1 MRLFIVLYNK
11 GRYVKMKRN
20 SISDTI
26 VKGDMINMI
35 KIIYGEKGN
44 GKTKDLIELANET
57 ESSGI
62 KVFIAS
68 NSKRRLNISREVKF
82 IDATDYE
89 VKTALGLL
97 GFIRGMVAA
106 NSDINSFFIDDIF
119 DICNEDYT
127 AIMKFFDEIGAYSDK
142 YNLNFVITVS
152 LVLDE
157 MPEFIKKYIE

>member
-1 MRLFIVLYNK
+1 MV
-11 GRYVKMKRN
+11 
-20 SISDTI
+20 
-26 VKGDMINMI
+26 

-44 GKTKDLIELANET
+44 GKTKDLIALANET
-57 ESSGI
+57 ESPGF
-62 KVFIAS
+62 KVFIAG
-68 NSKRRLNISREVKF
+68 NSKRRLNVNRDVKF
-82 IDATDYE
+82 IDATDYD

-119 DICNEDYT
+119 DICNEDFT
-127 AIMKFFDEIGAYSDK
+127 AIMKFFEEIGVYSDK
-142 YNLNFVITVS
+142 FNLNFVITVS

>member
-1 MRLFIVLYNK
+1 MV
-11 GRYVKMKRN
+11 
-20 SISDTI
+20 
-26 VKGDMINMI
+26 

-62 KVFIAS
+62 KVFIAG

-89 VKTALGLL
+89 IKTALGLL

-119 DICNEDYT
+119 DICNEDFT

-142 YNLNFVITVS
+142 YDLNFVITVS

-157 MPEFIKKYIE
+157 MPEFIKKYID